1 MLKRRSKRGTDQ
13 VVVTFVLPD
22 GDPRLPAN
30 VVGEFNGWDPSAHP
44 MRRRSNGTWSASATL
59 EKDRRYRF
67 RYRGEDGTWFDD
79 DSADG
84 YVANDYC
91 STDCVIST

>member
-1 MLKRRSKRGTDQ
+1 MLRRRSKKGTNQ
-13 VVVTFVLPD
+13 VLVTFVLPGD
-22 GDPRLPAN
+22 DPRLPAT
-30 VVGEFNGWDPSAHP
+30 VVGEFNGWDPAAHP

-59 EKDRRYRF
+59 EKNSRYRF
-67 RYRGEDGTWFDD
+67 RYRGEDGTWFND

-84 YVANDYC
+84 HVPNGYG